1 MVVKKN
7 GIHPLPKGRGLLP
20 KEDKR
25 SHKMTRVSKEAI
37 DWVESQVIL
46 AIDRLIE
53 THPSLGKTIKPD

>member
-1 MVVKKN
+1 MSLVNRTEVKKQFLSRWEN
-7 GIHPLPKGRGLLP
+7 
-20 KEDKR
+20 KR